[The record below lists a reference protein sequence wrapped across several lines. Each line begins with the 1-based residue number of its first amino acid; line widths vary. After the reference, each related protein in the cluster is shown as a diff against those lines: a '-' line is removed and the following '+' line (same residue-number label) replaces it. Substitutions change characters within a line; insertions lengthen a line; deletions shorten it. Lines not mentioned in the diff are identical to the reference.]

1 MYSLNSYVFWENKQE
16 VYGHWAKMAWSMEK
30 PISRWQSKESWH
42 KSHMTM
48 RILEMCFGKPGN
60 D

>member
-30 PISRWQSKESWH
+30 PISRWQSKES
-42 KSHMTM
+42 
-48 RILEMCFGKPGN
+48 
-60 D
+60 